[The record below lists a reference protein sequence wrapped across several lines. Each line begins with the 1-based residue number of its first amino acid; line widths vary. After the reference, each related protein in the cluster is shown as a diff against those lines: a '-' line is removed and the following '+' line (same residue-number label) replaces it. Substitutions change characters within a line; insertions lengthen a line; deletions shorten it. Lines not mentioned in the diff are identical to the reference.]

1 MDEKLLNEIRIRTSR
16 SSGPGGQ
23 HVNKT
28 ESKVELSWRLDES
41 SVLTPEQKVRL
52 RKRMKSRLTADGVL
66 IMTSQAT
73 PSQIRNR
80 EIVERRFLGLVE
92 KMLVPPKKRIAT
104 KPSRGAVERR
114 LKEKKAAGE
123 KKRRRGG
130 AGLGIE

>member
-1 MDEKLLNEIRIRTSR
+1 MDTKLLKEIKIQTSR

-28 ESKVELSWRLDES
+28 ESKVELYWNLEESRLFTS
-41 SVLTPEQKVRL
+41 EQKTRL
-52 RKRMKSRLTADGVL
+52 RKRLKPRLTAEGVL

-80 EIVERRFLGLVE
+80 EIVTQRFLDLVE
-92 KMLVPPKKRIAT
+92 KMLEPPKRRIAT
-104 KPSRGAVERR
+104 KPSRGAVEKR
-114 LKEKKAAGE
+114 LKQKKAIGE

-130 AGLGIE
+130 SGLDPE

>member
-1 MDEKLLNEIRIRTSR
+1 MDVRLLNEIRIKTSR

-28 ESKVELSWRLDES
+28 ESKVELSWSLEES
-41 SVLTPEQKVRL
+41 EFFSPEQKMRL
-52 RKRMKSRLTADGVL
+52 RKRLKSRLTVDGVL

-80 EIVERRFLGLVE
+80 EIVEQRFLELVYR
-92 KMLVPPKKRIAT
+92 MLVPPKKRIAT
-104 KPSRGAVERR
+104 KPSRGAVEKR

-130 AGLGIE
+130 SGLALE